1 MFCTSPEPI
10 KSPTLIPRLYQ
21 SNEPNDKRTRAA
33 DIELQVQ
40 DPYDEL
46 LSLVLEETI
55 GTGAADSLRFSP
67 FESQRV
73 QSKAESG
80 QVTGKPPPVAPAVSK
95 ATGGAGSVQLEVQF
109 HKPVMME
116 PLAPTWGAQAKSDAP
131 VKSQEPPSVKGT
143 VFTELFI
150 EEEDEALDEEE
161 EEEKIRSLSE
171 RLSVQVEHG
180 VSLSR
185 GMEENTFDPN
195 TLFNVDF

>member
-1 MFCTSPEPI
+1 MFCSSPEPI

-21 SNEPNDKRTRAA
+21 SNEPNEKRTRAA

-116 PLAPTWGAQAKSDAP
+116 PLAPTWGDQAKSDAP

-185 GMEENTFDPN
+185 GMEENTFDPK